1 MAIKLEY
8 YKTAPYKKEKTFT
21 CPNNQGVVCS
31 AKDCYYCGWNP
42 TRAKLRMAKIL
53 EKGTLK

>member
-8 YKTAPYKKEKTFT
+8 YKTAPYKKERIFT
-21 CPNNQGVVCS
+21 CPNNSAVVCDV
-31 AKDCYYCGWNP
+31 KNFYYCGWNP

-53 EKGTLK
+53 EKGGIK